1 GTSVSGPSPPYSDN
15 RKTRPSY
22 SPHLTRAGERNLTD
36 PGSEFDLPLESLS
49 SIAEAYIYACAQSAP
64 RHPSTTHLR
73 RDAVRVGGRLGGGGG
88 GGEPVP
94 PTGRGGRRAPPR
106 AAAGT
111 KRPRAPRAHTPP
123 PTP

>member
-88 GGEPVP
+88 VWGPFP
-94 PTGRGGRRAPPR
+94 PTVRRALNAPPSPDEGQMR
-106 AAAGT
+106 TPAA
-111 KRPRAPRAHTPP
+111 PCPTPP
-123 PTP
+123 PPP